1 MKLRILIS
9 AALLAVVAGAFM
21 LYVRI
26 TNLVVYD
33 TATKYLQE
41 TAQLY
46 AGTFKVKFADQ
57 LYMLESQARYF
68 LDVDMTDYAA
78 VKQTILSTKGV
89 GEFKRISVAPTSGMT
104 INSDGHSSGNILLRD
119 FFKGAMRG
127 EQSVSSSVSFDEDGE
142 AVLSLAVPIFQKGM
156 IVGAIIGTLPYTALD
171 EIFSVDTFNGNG
183 YAFLAGSSGKILVD
197 SKNENSL
204 CTGDNWLDF
213 LVEQNALSATAL
225 SDIQRDILLSKSGMI
240 RYRIGKERRVLV
252 YVPLGINDWYVLSA
266 ATADYIETQQQR
278 IAFNTLLVILIILTA
293 FALCVRLIFVLSKR
307 NASIE
312 KANELFLST
321 NESAQSFL
329 FEFSIAERSI
339 TFTGNTDFIFGE
351 DVHSLPQEQFSRIER
366 RLHKADFAFFNEMRM
381 FIYRHT
387 EQKEFTKEIR
397 ILRTDNSYA
406 WFRISANRSE
416 DGKTIVGKVTNVN
429 EQVIRE
435 LELKEKAETD
445 LLSGLLNKVSL
456 ENHVTERIK
465 KNDMLMG
472 AFYIIDL
479 DNFKQVNDR
488 IGHSM
493 GDMAICDASA
503 KLKLVFSERDYIAR
517 IGGDEFCVFLQLR
530 SNMLPNQIT
539 AVITEKARS
548 LCAILEEDYNGE
560 HAVVHV
566 TASIGVSLYPQQAQ
580 TYKELFKK
588 ADAALYQ
595 VKRHGKNDFAIYE
608 DHMGDEGESVY
619 A

>member
-213 LVEQNALSATAL
+213 LVEQNADL
-225 SDIQRDILLSKSGMI
+225 
-240 RYRIGKERRVLV
+240 
-252 YVPLGINDWYVLSA
+252 
-266 ATADYIETQQQR
+266 
-278 IAFNTLLVILIILTA
+278 
-293 FALCVRLIFVLSKR
+293 FALVSPAPYGYGLAALHDHARL
-307 NASIE
+307 
-312 KANELFLST
+312 
-321 NESAQSFL
+321 
-329 FEFSIAERSI
+329 
-339 TFTGNTDFIFGE
+339 
-351 DVHSLPQEQFSRIER
+351 EQFGQS
-366 RLHKADFAFFNEMRM
+366 DFCFNDG
-381 FIYRHT
+381 HT
-387 EQKEFTKEIR
+387 K
-397 ILRTDNSYA
+397 
-406 WFRISANRSE
+406 
-416 DGKTIVGKVTNVN
+416 
-429 EQVIRE
+429 
-435 LELKEKAETD
+435 
-445 LLSGLLNKVSL
+445 
-456 ENHVTERIK
+456 
-465 KNDMLMG
+465 
-472 AFYIIDL
+472 
-479 DNFKQVNDR
+479 
-488 IGHSM
+488 
-493 GDMAICDASA
+493 
-503 KLKLVFSERDYIAR
+503 
-517 IGGDEFCVFLQLR
+517 
-530 SNMLPNQIT
+530 
-539 AVITEKARS
+539 
-548 LCAILEEDYNGE
+548 
-560 HAVVHV
+560 
-566 TASIGVSLYPQQAQ
+566 
-580 TYKELFKK
+580 
-588 ADAALYQ
+588 
-595 VKRHGKNDFAIYE
+595 
-608 DHMGDEGESVY
+608 
-619 A
+619 